1 MITRLLVGMLTPAMR
16 ATLVSPLGCQ
26 GTAEFAPVPRETTRE
41 TQKTAPGTRILADRN
56 RKPEKSELVPVDS
69 D

>member
-1 MITRLLVGMLTPAMR
+1 MR
-16 ATLVSPLGCQ
+16 ATLVSPLAARK
-26 GTAEFAPVPRETTRE
+26 TAEFAPVSQETARE